1 MCTENFKDLSKRDRL
16 MLQFAAD
23 ADCRYA
29 VANTSIDTVFACG
42 IYNYIKIISDRTNC
56 LMLVYS
62 VKEKQWILDGR

>member
-1 MCTENFKDLSKRDRL
+1 

-29 VANTSIDTVFACG
+29 VANTSIDTVYACG

-62 VKEKQWILDGR
+62 VKEKQWILDG